1 VSVGVIVGVLAAVF
15 GLIDFLSNRLIRAQ
29 PPAWPH
35 AIGNSVLLILATD
48 DELAAVTAVIRRAV
62 EDDKFPDAPRLDPY
76 ARRWRGWTR
85 RQMSHMCDIRQTRTR
100 RPRRRPKPTS
110 GRGKSRNVMA
120 DELIRPIDE
129 DTAKAIEES
138 AKALGKGFDLV
149 GGLGAYLA
157 RALGGVP
164 ENLIGIL
171 VGDWLIHKRV
181 RRWSELQDET
191 RRILDQ
197 RNVKEPDISPSIAL
211 PLIEAALDEDR
222 EGLKELWAKLL
233 ATAMDPKRKHLV
245 RPIWYR
251 R

>member
-1 VSVGVIVGVLAAVF
+1 
-15 GLIDFLSNRLIRAQ
+15 
-29 PPAWPH
+29 
-35 AIGNSVLLILATD
+35 
-48 DELAAVTAVIRRAV
+48 
-62 EDDKFPDAPRLDPY
+62 
-76 ARRWRGWTR
+76 
-85 RQMSHMCDIRQTRTR
+85 
-100 RPRRRPKPTS
+100 
-110 GRGKSRNVMA
+110 MA

-233 ATAMDPKRKHLV
+233 AAAMDPKRKHLV
-245 RPIWYR
+245 RADLISTLKQLEPLDATVLNTVYDAGGTQFAPNGRDNFAQRFSVTSDEMTVCFQNLETLGCFIR
-251 R
+251 RGDQPPESGMVRENPSLGARGRLFMQAVR